1 MAVMMVLLKSVC
13 LFLQCLERIF
23 VAARF
28 GNHLNLENVIFISL
42 ILDVP
47 VEWVRIMGNNSLVG
61 GLTFLEIAKEM
72 R

>member
-13 LFLQCLERIF
+13 LSLQCLEQIF
-23 VAARF
+23 VTGRF

-42 ILDVP
+42 IPDVP

-61 GLTFLEIAKEM
+61 GLTFLEIAKEI